1 VNLKVSVLLPGKL
14 RFHLDPRGEE
24 GQAIVE
30 YGLLLAL
37 ITVVAITALTAIGE
51 SVVAL
56 LDAIAT
62 RLADI
67 AAGL

>member
-1 VNLKVSVLLPGKL
+1 MAPGKL
-14 RFHLDPRGEE
+14 RFRLDLRSEE
-24 GQAIVE
+24 GQAMVE

-56 LDAIAT
+56 LDTIAS
-62 RLADI
+62 RLAEI

>member
-1 VNLKVSVLLPGKL
+1 M
-14 RFHLDPRGEE
+14 
-24 GQAIVE
+24 VE

-37 ITVVAITALTAIGE
+37 ITVVTITALTAIGTNVE
-51 SVVAL
+51 AL

-62 RLADI
+62 RLAEI